1 MTTAHGAEANPY
13 PYLGFDPAP
22 GDPHCVRGLH
32 TKLGSCAE
40 VLEET
45 HGLVTGL
52 LDGSHWKGDAAV
64 AFREELRAGPLALN
78 LRNAARS
85 IRKAAGQLVRW
96 EGELDDFQRR
106 AGRLD
111 ADARDA
117 RDVLDKARGR
127 ASRAR
132 RETVLGHDDAQKCL
146 SEANAAVVQA
156 QADLDAVIRRARRL
170 AEEYEEKAHHRA
182 TKIQTATKKLAPAK
196 PAPLQTPLNW
206 LTDNLPDL
214 LSWSA
219 ATVGIVALTMA
230 TGGTAAAVLLLSA
243 SALSAGAVAGRL
255 ADPAV
260 RASLWDG
267 FRRQE
272 FDADF
277 WSNAVAV
284 TADGL
289 GMLPGLGAVAKGT
302 PVLMRGVGEA
312 GEALTAG
319 QRLAAAGDRTVASA
333 REFTDLH
340 NPVTTWVV
348 EKAPRLRPAVEAT
361 EAAAPW
367 AGFATASY
375 GLAASNFDAL
385 DNDATA
391 NIGTGMDGYFLGP
404 VNVGETIDLAR
415 RVFRP

>member
-1 MTTAHGAEANPY
+1 M
-13 PYLGFDPAP
+13 
-22 GDPHCVRGLH
+22 RGLH
-32 TKLGSCAE
+32 KKLASCAE

-45 HGLVTGL
+45 HGLVTRL
-52 LDGSHWKGDAAV
+52 MDGSYWTGDAAV
-64 AFREELRAGPLALN
+64 AFREELRGGPLALN
-78 LRNAARS
+78 LRNAAHS
-85 IRKAAGQLVRW
+85 LRKAAGQLVRW

-117 RDVLDKARGR
+117 REALDRAKGR
-127 ASRAR
+127 ASQAR
-132 RETVLGHDDAQKCL
+132 SAPALDEEAGLRHDDAQQAL
-146 SEANAAVVQA
+146 TQANAAVAHA
-156 QADLDAVIRRARRL
+156 QADLDAVLGRARKL
-170 AEEYEEKAHHRA
+170 AAEHEEKARHRA
-182 TKIQTATKKLAPAK
+182 AKIHAATRKLAPQEPGFFEKSLA
-196 PAPLQTPLNW
+196 W
-206 LTDNLPDL
+206 LTDNLPDI
-214 LSWSA
+214 LSWTA
-219 ATVGIVALTMA
+219 AFIGIIALSMA

-243 SALSAGAVAGRL
+243 SALSAGAMAGRL

-277 WSNAVAV
+277 WSNAIAV

-302 PVLMRGVGEA
+302 PALMRGVGEA

-319 QRLAAAGDRTVASA
+319 QRLVAAGDRTMASA

-340 NPVTTWVV
+340 NPITIWVT

-385 DNDATA
+385 DNNAAA

-415 RVFRP
+415 RVFHP

>member
-1 MTTAHGAEANPY
+1 MTTAHGAETNPY

-45 HGLVTGL
+45 HGLVTRL

-132 RETVLGHDDAQKCL
+132 RETVPGHDDAQKCL

-170 AEEYEEKAHHRA
+170 AEEHKEKAHHRA

-219 ATVGIVALTMA
+219 ATVGIVALFVIS
-230 TGGTAAAVLLLSA
+230 GGTAAAVLLMA
-243 SALSAGAVAGRL
+243 AAALSAGAFATRL
-255 ADPAV
+255 MRQEV
-260 RASLWDG
+260 WESLKDG
-267 FRRQE
+267 FTKGE
-272 FDADF
+272 LDADF
-277 WSNAVAV
+277 WSNLIGV

-289 GMLPGLGAVAKGT
+289 GALPGIGAVGKGAYT
-302 PVLMRGVGEA
+302 AVHGAGEA
-312 GEALTAG
+312 GEALSLGQKLATFGSETMTAG
-319 QRLAAAGDRTVASA
+319 RDL
-333 REFTDLH
+333 TDLG
-340 NPVTTWVV
+340 NPLTEWVIS
-348 EKAPRLRPAVEAT
+348 KAPRLTRTVEVT
-361 EAAAPW
+361 ESVAPW
-367 AGFATASY
+367 VGLGTASY
-375 GLAASNFDAL
+375 GLSASAVDSL
-385 DNDATA
+385 DNDTVAK
-391 NIGTGMDGYFLGP
+391 IGTCLDGAFLGP
-404 VNVGETIDLAR
+404 IDGAETVELVR
-415 RVFRP
+415 RAFH